1 MYIKPRQPPN
11 FRRLSNRFSGDAVC
25 NKGVDNNT
33 VETKEVNWGAFFMR
47 RLLKYIIAGFVAAA
61 SAQAVAGG
69 LPEPKAEVVETNTS
83 TASSVTTDVSNPET
97 INKNSGAS
105 SGTVDTS
112 GLTTVAE
119 TDLGSSNSSTQDV
132 SGSGVDQGNVETGAF
147 VAIEDDPLIID
158 ASAVMDGDGVGKIQ
172 VQWQISETGK
182 EWYNLTGETR
192 QSFTPREAHVGKKLR
207 VELSYVD
214 GQGNLE
220 TILSPTSSPV
230 QNVNDKPTGAAQL
243 IGPAQEGDALVV
255 DTSMIADEDGLGSL
269 SIIWQRSSTKTDWQ
283 AFPGVTGELM
293 QLEQSHVGY
302 SYRAVVSYV
311 DSHGTKEILVTS
323 PSETVVNVDDPVQGE
338 IILTGEA
345 AEGQTIYAST
355 DRLSDEDGIAS
366 MSVGWESSV
375 DGRNW
380 KAIDTVGVSQL
391 ALPQALVNKKVRARV
406 AVVDVFGVE
415 TVIFSQATNTV
426 RNINNK
432 PAGTIF
438 VRRVGS

>member
-1 MYIKPRQPPN
+1 
-11 FRRLSNRFSGDAVC
+11 
-25 NKGVDNNT
+25 
-33 VETKEVNWGAFFMR
+33 MR
-47 RLLKYIIAGFVAAA
+47 RLLRFIIAGSVAAA

-69 LPEPKAEVVETNTS
+69 LPETKANGDAAETGTS
-83 TASSVTTDVSNPET
+83 SSITTDANSSYSINSQTVSSTSSVG
-97 INKNSGAS
+97 SG
-105 SGTVDTS
+105 GM
-112 GLTTVAE
+112 TTVAE
-119 TDLGSSNSSTQDV
+119 SDVGSSNNVTQSAAD
-132 SGSGVDQGNVETGAF
+132 GGVDQGNVETGAF

-293 QLEQSHVGY
+293 QLEQRHVGY

-345 AEGQTIYAST
+345 AEGQTIFAST

-380 KAIDTVGVSQL
+380 KAIDTVGVPQL

-406 AVVDVFGVE
+406 AVVDSFGIE

-426 RNINNK
+426 KNVNNK

>member
-1 MYIKPRQPPN
+1 
-11 FRRLSNRFSGDAVC
+11 
-25 NKGVDNNT
+25 
-33 VETKEVNWGAFFMR
+33 MR
-47 RLLKYIIAGFVAAA
+47 RLLKFIIAGSVAAGT
-61 SAQAVAGG
+61 AQAFAGG
-69 LPEPKAEVVETNTS
+69 LPEKKATGDSASTS
-83 TASSVTTDVSNPET
+83 TVSTTS
-97 INKNSGAS
+97 I
-105 SGTVDTS
+105 DTS
-112 GLTTVAE
+112 GTTTAS
-119 TDLGSSNSSTQDV
+119 TDSTSSAGSSGSDGTTAAAESDFADASQASQDDTT
-132 SGSGVDQGNVETGAF
+132 GGVDRGDVEAGAF

-172 VQWQISETGK
+172 VQWQISDTGS
-182 EWYNLTGETR
+182 EWFNLTGETR
-192 QSFTPREAHVGKKLR
+192 QSFTPRELHVGKRLR

-283 AFPGVTGELM
+283 AFPGVTGELI
-293 QLEQSHVGY
+293 QLEQKHVGY

-345 AEGQTIYAST
+345 AEGQTIFAST
-355 DRLSDEDGIAS
+355 DKLSDEDGIAS
-366 MSVGWESSV
+366 MSVGWESST

-380 KAIDTVGVSQL
+380 KAIDTVGVPQL
-391 ALPQALVNKKVRARV
+391 SLPQALVNKKVRARV

-426 RNINNK
+426 KNVNNK